1 MDNIEHK
8 LILVCI
14 TDEVIILFIEIFG
27 SHKDLY
33 FKIKKKTFSWVQK
46 FWNTSLKI
54 I

>member
-33 FKIKKKTFSWVQK
+33 FKIKKKLFLGFKNFET
-46 FWNTSLKI
+46 LA
-54 I
+54 